1 MPPGILPPTT
11 LLSFSPETGGALTL
25 TPYAARGVTQTL
37 EPIAT
42 VTGQGQASGTFIRR
56 DINGNLVNMFPIQLF
71 ASTKA
76 VVTCRDVETPAL
88 DDAWLGQIISVAC
101 TAELNYL
108 TAGGTPQRPE
118 VSGSSYVEGDFT
130 FYRPLLTMMVMDIKS
145 SFAEYPAFYSWE
157 VQLQEV

>member
-1 MPPGILPPTT
+1 
-11 LLSFSPETGGALTL
+11 
-25 TPYAARGVTQTL
+25 
-37 EPIAT
+37 
-42 VTGQGQASGTFIRR
+42 
-56 DINGNLVNMFPIQLF
+56 MFPIQLRKYQ
-71 ASTKA
+71 S

-118 VSGSSYVEGDFT
+118 VSGHATSRETLLS
-130 FYRPLLTMMVMDIKS
+130 YRPLLTMMVMDIKS

>member
-25 TPYAARGVTQTL
+25 TPYSTRGVTQTL

-42 VTGQGQASGTFIRR
+42 VTGSGQAAGTFIRR
-56 DINGNLVNMFPIQLF
+56 DINGFLVNMFPIQLRKYQ
-71 ASTKA
+71 ST
-76 VVTCRDVETPAL
+76 VTCRDVETPAL
-88 DDAWLGQIISVAC
+88 DNAWLGQIISVAC

-108 TAGGTPQRPE
+108 TATGTPQRPE